1 MVERRGAAPDSY
13 TRAVDPSSI
22 AAVVGAYLLGSV
34 GFGVLVPRMRG
45 VDIYSR
51 GSGNPGATNV
61 LRSMGSKAAAAVMLG
76 DMAKG
81 FAAAAIGDIVGG
93 EAVGFAS
100 GFAAVI
106 GHCYPIWH
114 RFRGGKGAAAAGGMT
129 MWLEPIVGLAFLV
142 VWFLI
147 AKVWKRAS
155 LASML
160 VAVALVPALFG
171 FGHRGWSLAWAGASA
186 LLVMVRHRGNLRRL
200 LAGTERRIEP

>member
-1 MVERRGAAPDSY
+1 MVEGRRTAPDSY
-13 TRAVDPSSI
+13 TRQVEPSSI

-34 GFGVLVPRMRG
+34 GFGVIVPRMRG

-51 GSGNPGATNV
+51 GSGNPGASNV
-61 LRSMGSKAAAAVMLG
+61 LRSMGTKAAFAVMVG
-76 DMAKG
+76 DLAKG
-81 FAAAAIGDIVGG
+81 FAAAAIGDVVGG

-114 RFRGGKGAAAAGGMT
+114 RFRGGKGVAAAGGMT
-129 MWLEPIVGLAFLV
+129 LWLEPLVGLGFLV

-155 LASML
+155 LASIV
-160 VAVALVPALFG
+160 VAAGLIPALAA

-186 LLVMVRHRGNLRRL
+186 LLVIVRHRSNIRRL
-200 LAGTERRIEP
+200 FAGTEHRIEP